1 MRARKTILT
10 AITAGTFLLPL
21 AIAAPASADPGP
33 RPLCENHVNC
43 DAGNR
48 DLVRV
53 NVGIGNGGNCDQDR
67 LLLVR
72 VRIDANHSH
81 QQVADAQREDR
92 NAQDALRTAQAN
104 YDAGY
109 AAWVPDSTVVKS
121 QAHYQA
127 TPAGSHLYQ
136 LLTSAQTR
144 ANTARR
150 HLDEARDSGRL
161 LDAKIAL
168 LTDRIH
174 GTECATPV
182 PTTPVPPPV
191 DTPDQPAPVTDQPTT
206 PAPPTVINNGPIVV
220 TPSNPQVGTVPS
232 GPAPTGGGALR
243 DQIS

>member
-1 MRARKTILT
+1 VRARKTILT
-10 AITAGTFLLPL
+10 AVTAGAFLLPL

-48 DLVRV
+48 DLIRV

-67 LLLVR
+67 LLLVQ
-72 VRIDANHSH
+72 VRIDAGRRD
-81 QQVADAQREDR
+81 QQVSDAQREDR
-92 NAQDALRTAQAN
+92 NAREALRTAQN
-104 YDAGY
+104 TYDSAVAGF
-109 AAWVPDSTVVKS
+109 
-121 QAHYQA
+121 HA
-127 TPAGSHLYQ
+127 TPPTATQGDVNLAKNR
-136 LLTSAQTR
+136 LDAAQTR

-150 HLDEARDSGRL
+150 HLDEVRESGRL

-174 GTECATPV
+174 GSECATPA
-182 PTTPVPPPV
+182 PLPVPVPAPV
-191 DTPDQPAPVTDQPTT
+191 DTPDQPPAPVTDQ

-220 TPSNPQVGTVPS
+220 TPPSNPQVGEVPS

>member
-10 AITAGTFLLPL
+10 AVTAGAFLLPL
-21 AIAAPASADPGP
+21 AIAVPASADPGP

-48 DLVRV
+48 DAIRV

-72 VRIDANHSH
+72 VRIDAGHSH
-81 QQVADAQREDR
+81 RSVQDAQNEDR
-92 NAQDALRTAQAN
+92 SAREALRTAQNA
-104 YDAGY
+104 Y
-109 AAWVPDSTVVKS
+109 DSTL
-121 QAHYQA
+121 AGFHA
-127 TPAGSHLYQ
+127 TPPTATQGDVNLAKNR
-136 LLTSAQTR
+136 LDLAQAK
-144 ANTARR
+144 ANTARK
-150 HLDEARDSGRL
+150 HLDEARESGRL

-174 GTECATPV
+174 GSECAAPTPAPV
-182 PTTPVPPPV
+182 PAPPV
-191 DTPDQPAPVTDQPTT
+191 DTPDQPAPVTDT
-206 PAPPTVINNGPIVV
+206 PEAPPTVINNGPIVV
-220 TPSNPQVGTVPS
+220 TPSNPQVGEVPS